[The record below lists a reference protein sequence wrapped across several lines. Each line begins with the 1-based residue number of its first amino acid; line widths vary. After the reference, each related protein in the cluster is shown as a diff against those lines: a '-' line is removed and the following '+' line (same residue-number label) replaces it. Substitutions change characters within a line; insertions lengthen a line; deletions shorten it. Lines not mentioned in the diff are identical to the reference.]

1 MNSPSTNWKYGT
13 ARRVITPQEPMYL
26 AGFAFRDH
34 PSEGVRHDLWAK
46 VLVLEDAEGTRLV
59 FICADIIGFSA
70 TFCDEIGTRIE
81 KRWKVPRQHLVFN
94 ASHTH
99 SGPLLQ
105 GMTEV
110 MAPTDEAHLARIAE
124 YTARL
129 ADVLTELIGEALGHL
144 EPALVSYG
152 QGLAGFAVNRRL
164 PTPNGFI
171 NSCYP
176 EGPSDFDVPVLQ
188 IAAPDG
194 TLRALLCGYACHT
207 TSLADYQISG
217 DWAGFAQLELEAK
230 YPEVQA
236 MFMMLCGADQNSL
249 PRGDV
254 LHAQTYGA
262 QLAHSVTHTLSRPL
276 QPLSGAI
283 RIAYETISLDLQAHS
298 REIFEARLHEE
309 HGQNPWR
316 KRHAERV
323 LKSYDSGSPQCVVE
337 YPVQAVALGDQCV
350 LLALSGEV
358 VVDYALRAKRD
369 LGIVNLIVAGYSNG
383 MMAYI
388 PSRRVLDEGGY
399 EGGESMIYFG
409 PPMPFAH
416 DVEERIF
423 AAIGRLT
430 AAIGR

>member
-1 MNSPSTNWKYGT
+1 MNSPFPYWKAGT
-13 ARRVITPQEPMYL
+13 ARRVITPQEPMYM

-46 VLVLEDAEGTRLV
+46 VLVLEDAEGTRVV

-70 TFCDEIGTRIE
+70 TFCDEIGARVETL
-81 KRWKVPRQHLVFN
+81 WDVPRKNLVFN

-99 SGPLLQ
+99 SGPMLSD
-105 GMTEV
+105 MTPT
-110 MAPTDEAHLARIAE
+110 MQPTDEAHLERIAE
-124 YTARL
+124 YTAWL
-129 ADVLTELIGEALGHL
+129 ANTLTELIGEALGHL

-152 QGLAGFAVNRRL
+152 QGVACFAVNRRL
-164 PTPNGFI
+164 PTPNGYI
-171 NSCYP
+171 NACYP

-188 IAAPDG
+188 VTTPDG
-194 TLRALLCGYACHT
+194 ALHALLCGYACHT
-207 TSLADYQISG
+207 TVLSDYQISG
-217 DWAGFAQLELEAK
+217 DWVGYAQLELEAK
-230 YPEVQA
+230 YPDAQA

-262 QLAHSVTHTLSRPL
+262 QLAHSVTRTLSRPL

-316 KRHAERV
+316 KRHAENV
-323 LKSYDSGSPQCVVE
+323 LQSYDKGSPMQAID
-337 YPVQAVALGDQCV
+337 YPVQTVALGDQCT

-358 VVDYALRAKRD
+358 VVDYSLRAKRE
-369 LGIVNLIVAGYSNG
+369 LGIANLIVAGYCNG
-383 MMAYI
+383 IMAYI

-423 AAIGRLT
+423 AAIGRVT